1 MNYIVRNYW
10 KEYGL
15 IWIINLLAIG
25 ALFIWTP
32 FSNRWAWASLTLSEI
47 ILLFKILVQPVFMRK
62 QHSTIIYE
70 HGDYIAIKGIFTKL
84 EVKKADIESCAVG
97 KDFVSRINDWS
108 KLTITTKSSRMTIYT
123 KEITGTEQNL
133 IGKIF
138 N

>member
-1 MNYIVRNYW
+1 MNYTLRNYW
-10 KEYGL
+10 KEFGL
-15 IWIINLLAIG
+15 IWIINLVAISVLLIWAPPTKWG
-25 ALFIWTP
+25 WAFLIFSETLFI
-32 FSNRWAWASLTLSEI
+32 
-47 ILLFKILVQPVFMRK
+47 FKILVQSLFLGKK
-62 QHSTIIYE
+62 QSAIIYE

-108 KLTITTKSSRMTIYT
+108 KLTIVTKSSRMTIYT

-138 N
+138 S